1 MEYRISTDILS
12 ISIIWLQNWNFHTRV
27 TLDFSFV
34 SIFTFSSWV
43 MAIVIFVQ
51 IVPLMAEVAETHI
64 FTWKLFQACTT
75 ERICWFMDYR
85 VADANWDK
93 F

>member
-27 TLDFSFV
+27 TLDFSFL
-34 SIFTFSSWV
+34 SIVTFSSWV

-51 IVPLMAEVAETHI
+51 IVPLMVEVAETHI
-64 FTWKLFQACTT
+64 FTWKLFQAC
-75 ERICWFMDYR
+75 FKY
-85 VADANWDK
+85 
-93 F
+93 